1 MFSIK
6 KIACIVSML
15 VPTLSFAL
23 GDLAHNYVA
32 EGVSA
37 QTEGALKGVLTTY
50 QNEYLVGS
58 DYPDTG
64 YLPGFNFGEDSHW
77 PYFVTPFAD
86 YIKSTCQDVKT
97 VDQQTHCDQMT
108 AFLLGVST
116 HVKSD
121 IVSHWTYYN
130 FVAQH
135 DFGELNPT
143 NWDKAHSAMD
153 PASDFYVIVRK
164 GIYDHPV
171 TWWVPVDD
179 LVKVYTDM
187 KKNNVIK
194 DTVTADEIIKANA
207 IYYVALGLTEDLI
220 AYPAYTY
227 DAIYNIPWGI
237 AHLDD
242 PDPQY
247 GAFPE
252 MIRQSTGYVQD
263 VWNHIHG
270 SGNLLWTMAPKKMDV
285 SSTTMQVSTLVKNAL
300 DTNLITITP
309 EKDNLGDVIFTPTSL
324 KFSSPAAQEKFNNQL
339 MVLQDNMQKNKN

>member
-1 MFSIK
+1 MRLLK
-6 KIACIVSML
+6 KIALFFSILLPS
-15 VPTLSFAL
+15 LSFAL

-32 EGVSA
+32 EGAAA
-37 QTEGALKGVLTTY
+37 QTDGALKSVLTTY
-50 QNEYLVGS
+50 QSEYLVGS

-86 YIKSTCQDVKT
+86 YIRNTCQDAKT

-108 AFLLGVST
+108 AFLLGVAT

-135 DFGELNPT
+135 DFGALNPT
-143 NWDKAHSAMD
+143 NWNKAHSAMD
-153 PASDFYVIVRK
+153 PASDFYTIVRK

-179 LVKVYTDM
+179 LVKIYAEMKQNKVITDT
-187 KKNNVIK
+187 I
-194 DTVTADEIIKANA
+194 TADEIIKANA
-207 IYYVALGLTEDLI
+207 IYYVALGLTEDLV
-220 AYPAYTY
+220 AYPVYTY
-227 DAIYNIPWGI
+227 DALYNIPWGI

-252 MIRQSTGYVQD
+252 MIRQSAIYIQD
-263 VWNHIHG
+263 VWSHIHG
-270 SGNLLWTMAPKKMDV
+270 SGTLWTMTPKKMDV
-285 SSTTMQVSTLVKNAL
+285 NSTTTQVSEIVKNAL
-300 DTNLITITP
+300 DNHLITITP
-309 EKDNLGDVIFTPTSL
+309 EKDNLGAVTFTPTSL
-324 KFSSPAAQEKFNNQL
+324 KFSSPAAQEKFNSQI
-339 MVLQDNMQKNKN
+339 MVLQSQMQKHA